1 MTCFFFF
8 FFSGD
13 SHLTRRFNVETALTK
28 EKKTTQKTTFFFFFK
43 KKMSRTSTTTMA
55 AATTSSTAT
64 TTTVTT
70 TTTTTAA
77 TTIDDGR
84 SLIEEVKRLLRLH
97 VRVFYSDECVMVL
110 DALLAEEKSSRDED
124 IAMLMQLPTKYV
136 AMTLQLLVKERV
148 CHSHSKEEAS
158 RHSANLKSTSV
169 FYYVNYRD
177 AVDVLRWRL
186 YRLKTA
192 AADVLATG
200 DDSYRCATCN
210 SHYGALDVARLISP
224 RDHLFHCPND
234 DTVLVDSAGDSARA
248 KLLEMRQQLNRLLKP
263 LHDGV
268 RALEGRTLPHVEW
281 PFELRR
287 KNEEPIDDDT
297 RRAKAL
303 SESNKVDGIPEI
315 SVQILAADDML
326 VDKAFVGGGTGGA
339 ADVERVRALPPWMR
353 DGAVPADVDNDTHG
367 GGAGTAA
374 VPGVAAT
381 ATKRQIVAALSDED
395 MFMIDSVWQWLRNSR
410 GWLQANNVE
419 LADLEHPLPDA
430 KKLTDAQAK
439 HALRMRFLRHARA
452 HDIEANAARSQFVQE
467 LLRQRLF
474 VSGGEWQV
482 RDSSVLSPA
491 LLEQLHMLRTSE
503 ELEAEA
509 RDTLLVD
516 LGTLRARYLASD
528 ADDLALSDEQ
538 YVEMG
543 SALISLVNDLM

>member
-1 MTCFFFF
+1 
-8 FFSGD
+8 
-13 SHLTRRFNVETALTK
+13 LTK

-268 RALEGRTLPHVEW
+268 RANSRVARCRTSSGPSS
-281 PFELRR
+281 LRR
-287 KNEEPIDDDT
+287 KNEEPIDDET

-315 SVQILAADDML
+315 SVQILATDDMM

-353 DGAVPADVDNDTHG
+353 PGGEVRESNSSAVPADVDNDNNNT
-367 GGAGTAA
+367 GANGTAA

-430 KKLTDAQAK
+430 KKMTEAQAK

-452 HDIEANAARSQFVQE
+452 HDNEANAARTKFVQE

-482 RDSSVLSPA
+482 RDTSVLSPA
-491 LLEQLHMLRTSE
+491 Y
-503 ELEAEA
+503 A
-509 RDTLLVD
+509 RAASRASCQR
-516 LGTLRARYLASD
+516 RAR
-528 ADDLALSDEQ
+528 
-538 YVEMG
+538 G
-543 SALISLVNDLM
+543 SGT